1 MLKKLFIC
9 FCVFLCILLINTEQ
23 KANSAKSNEENTVLS
38 IDSNLTEENIYISL
52 MLNNIRFPQ
61 VVLSQ
66 IMIETGYL
74 TSKLCKINNNLLGM
88 MVPSKRETFAIN
100 NHGYAKYSDWFQCIA
115 DYKLYQDYIF
125 ARNNIQTKAQ
135 YIAFLHR
142 NYAKSPDY
150 KKKLI
155 KLSNKYELRD
165 TYNNI
170 QLR

>member
-1 MLKKLFIC
+1 MKKLIIC
-9 FCVFLCILLINTEQ
+9 FCLFLSIFLVNNSQ
-23 KANSAKSNEENTVLS
+23 KANSAPENNKPIS
-38 IDSNLTEENIYISL
+38 IDSNLTEENVYVAL
-52 MLNNIRFPQ
+52 LLNNIRFPK

-66 IMIETGYL
+66 IMIESGYL

-88 MVPSKRETFAIN
+88 TVPSKRETFAVN
-100 NHGYAKYSDWFQCIA
+100 NHGYAKYSHWFQCIA
-115 DYKLYQDYIF
+115 DYKLYQDYVF
-125 ARNNIQTKAQ
+125 ARNNIKTKAQ
-135 YIAFLHR
+135 YIAYLHR

-165 TYNNI
+165 PYNNI